1 MKWNEMKYKIKCKF
15 DVQRGMNAK
24 KLLIIIMS
32 IKLAKER
39 IKMKPKKGK
48 TKWNE
53 IKMSAEKSWSRVKM
67 AFEF

>member
-32 IKLAKER
+32 IKLAK
-39 IKMKPKKGK
+39 KWK

>member
-39 IKMKPKKGK
+39 FKMKPK
-48 TKWNE
+48 KWNE